1 MYTMRN
7 YVQVQSL
14 EEAYELRAKNKN
26 NVILGGNLWL
36 KMTSR
41 DLTTGIDLCNLGLD
55 KIEEDEESY
64 SIGCMCSLRDL
75 EINASMETEF
85 GGAVKDA
92 LRHIVGVQFRNTATV
107 GGSVFPR
114 FGFSDVLT
122 LLGALDCEVELF
134 NKGRVS
140 IKDFI
145 LDSPDHDILVKVIIK
160 KDKRKVVYETLRM
173 TETDFG
179 ILNCAVSLK
188 NGKYTIVLGA
198 APRKAKMVE
207 VNPCSNWEDEDKEAK
222 DAWLE
227 EIVNQY
233 VFGTNMRGS
242 KEYRRAMAKV
252 LITRAVDRL
261 GV

>member
-14 EEAYELRAKNKN
+14 EEAYELRKKNKN

-41 DLTTGIDLCNLGLD
+41 DLACGIDLCNLGLD
-55 KIEEDEESY
+55 KIEEREDEY
-64 SIGCMCSLRDL
+64 VIGCMCSLRDM
-75 EINASMETEF
+75 ETNASLEKEF
-85 GGAVKDA
+85 DGAVKDA

-107 GGSVFPR
+107 GGSAFPR

-122 LLGALDCEVELF
+122 LLAALDCEVELF
-134 NKGRVS
+134 QKGRVH

-145 LDSPDHDILVKVIIK
+145 LESPDNDVLSHVIIK

-179 ILNCAVSLK
+179 VLNCAVALK
-188 NGKYTIVLGA
+188 DDAYTVSIGA
-198 APRKAKMVE
+198 APRKAKVVE
-207 VNPCSNWEDEDKEAK
+207 VEPCSQWEDKEVRE
-222 DAWLE
+222 AWLE
-227 EIVNQY
+227 KIVSQF

-252 LITRAVDRL
+252 LLIRAVERL